1 MQRVAG
7 PGASR
12 NVIGGV
18 GGYEQPRC
26 PNCQSFDISFR
37 ELIKRVA
44 YGSILG
50 MWLTGF
56 IPPTLLPLKRRGWK
70 CHSCGHSWRA
80 EGDGQATK

>member
-1 MQRVAG
+1 
-7 PGASR
+7 
-12 NVIGGV
+12 
-18 GGYEQPRC
+18 
-26 PNCQSFDISFR
+26 
-37 ELIKRVA
+37 VA